1 MASSG
6 LGDADDLP
14 SWSWSD
20 VLVYGDSL
28 NGNGHPSHDGIKTM
42 LVTCYLLGEY
52 AMYYFVHECTV
63 RTFILGPAFCNN
75 DLQLVVC
82 G

>member
-1 MASSG
+1 MVMVG
-6 LGDADDLP
+6 H
-14 SWSWSD
+14 SD
-20 VLVYGDSL
+20 VLVYGGSL

-52 AMYYFVHECTV
+52 AMDYVVYDCTV
-63 RTFILGPAFCNN
+63 RLGILGPAFGNN
-75 DLQLVVC
+75 DLLLVVC